1 MKFRLTKVHIFSI
14 PNPKNLTEITKAHF
28 CVPKVTMRRI
38 HTSAFF
44 SRSDSLRA
52 RTVFYLPL
60 GPDCL
65 VKYNSH
71 KRGIQKSL
79 FFNKILSVI
88 ATAQNFR

>member
-1 MKFRLTKVHIFSI
+1 MKFTLTKVHIFS
-14 PNPKNLTEITKAHF
+14 NSKNLTEITKAHL
-28 CVPKVTMRRI
+28 CVPKLTMHRV

-44 SRSDSLRA
+44 RSDSLRA

-79 FFNKILSVI
+79 FFN
-88 ATAQNFR
+88 